1 VVTGNWRMG
10 PRLSVERLDDPTLG
24 GKQML
29 YLPQVRADWT
39 NRISVFEFIAGYQLQ
54 NLQALQQQQTL
65 TGQATTT
72 SVDQRSL
79 YVTVAYRVRF

>member
-1 VVTGNWRMG
+1 MVHGNWRLG
-10 PRLSVERLDDPTLG
+10 PRLSVERLNDPELG
-24 GKQML
+24 GQQML
-29 YLPQVRADWT
+29 YLPQVRGDWT
-39 NRISVFEFIAGYQLQ
+39 NRISVFEVIAGYQLQ

-65 TGQATTT
+65 TGQAQTT